1 MEAFPFIDMQKVIVK
16 GNQTR
21 ISIVQGDTQVFIQ
34 TDNNAQNSIEVNTN
48 GIHIHIQMGGGAR
61 VNPTYD
67 TYEEVAPLP
76 LPGPVSP
83 IHPET
88 PPSPTKPNFNYLPFG
103 KSANDVSDL
112 PIQTTEF
119 VRQALLWCEKH
130 IKKPPRSYT
139 YELKYYKAKK
149 VHGTYQFATR
159 KITIY
164 VYPSLKLKSLCE
176 TIIHEYSHHLF
187 IRTQAD
193 QNEYDRLTRKHGY
206 HNNPHEVNA
215 RKHEEAYGS
224 ALWEYMKW
232 VISRY

>member
-1 MEAFPFIDMQKVIVK
+1 MKQVIVS

-34 TDNNAQNSIEVNTN
+34 TDNHSQNNIVVNTN
-48 GIHIHIQMGGGAR
+48 GIHIQIQTGGGAR

-76 LPGPVSP
+76 LPGPVRP
-83 IHPET
+83 VT
-88 PPSPTKPNFNYLPFG
+88 PPSPTKPKFNYWPFT
-103 KSANDVSDL
+103 KSATYVSDL

-130 IKKPPRSYT
+130 IEKPPRSYK

-159 KITIY
+159 KITVY
-164 VYPSLKLKSLCE
+164 VYPSLTLKSLCE
-176 TIIHEYSHHLF
+176 TLIHEYSHHLF

-193 QNEYDRLTRKHGY
+193 QNEYDRLKRKHGY
-206 HNNPHEVNA
+206 LNNPHEVNA
-215 RKHEEAYGS
+215 RRYEDAYGT
-224 ALWEYMKW
+224 ALWEYMKGALNGK
-232 VISRY
+232 